1 MLQKHM
7 VDKYNLY
14 FAYGP
19 SKISPQIHATA
30 INIVIFTVVLLQ
42 ASFLALSILRK
53 GLNDITIYSLVGFL
67 LTILFFFFH
76 IFFSWC
82 KGFSPIGYQ
91 NRRSANSSSE
101 NSPNHRATNKRFVPE
116 VLEPSASVDENL
128 EESQET
134 IRSYGTNG
142 TDVNQDSLIGA

>member
-30 INIVIFTVVLLQ
+30 INIVIFSVVLLQ
-42 ASFLALSILRK
+42 ASFLALSVLRK
-53 GLNDITIYSLVGFL
+53 GFNDITIYSLVGFC

-91 NRRSANSSSE
+91 NRRSANSTE
-101 NSPNHRATNKRFVPE
+101 NSPSHRATNKRFVPE
-116 VLEPSASVDENL
+116 VLEPTRNEDENSDSTP
-128 EESQET
+128 EV
-134 IRSYGTNG
+134 IRSYGTQSTIESHDNH
-142 TDVNQDSLIGA
+142 LLGA